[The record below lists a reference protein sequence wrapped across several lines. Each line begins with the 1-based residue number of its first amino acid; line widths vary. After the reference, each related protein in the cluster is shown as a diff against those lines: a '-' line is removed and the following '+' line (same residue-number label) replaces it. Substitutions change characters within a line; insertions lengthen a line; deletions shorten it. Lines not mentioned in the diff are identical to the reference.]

1 MRSALYKLA
10 QSARL
15 PTRYIEN
22 CKWKNFLF
30 LILSKNEYCYELVL
44 VGFSTFE
51 NTFERIGVYAKLAQI
66 FLQRAERKK
75 FFFII
80 FRIWPFSK
88 KFLIDLKFF
97 KPHLSLTK
105 QKKCGLIYTEMI
117 FHSHTKFEKFLRKFS
132 K

>member
-1 MRSALYKLA
+1 MTCWCKNTPLNSNKLKNRFFVNNLYIYIERERNTMRSALYKLA

-30 LILSKNEYCYELVL
+30 LILSKNEYCYELEL

-66 FLQRAERKK
+66 FLLSAERKK
-75 FFFII
+75 FFFHNFSNLAI
-80 FRIWPFSK
+80 FK
-88 KFLIDLKFF
+88 KFFD
-97 KPHLSLTK
+97 
-105 QKKCGLIYTEMI
+105 
-117 FHSHTKFEKFLRKFS
+117 
-132 K
+132 

>member
-22 CKWKNFLF
+22 YKENNFLF
-30 LILSKNEYCYELVL
+30 LILSKNEYCYELEL
-44 VGFSTFE
+44 VRFSTFE

-66 FLQRAERKK
+66 FFTERRAQEI
-75 FFFII
+75 FFII

-88 KFLIDLKFF
+88 FFLIDLKFF
-97 KPHLSLTK
+97 KPHLSFTK
-105 QKKCGLIYTEMI
+105 
-117 FHSHTKFEKFLRKFS
+117 RKNVVLFIRR
-132 K
+132 